1 MKTLW
6 DTHLPPP
13 PPSDEKA
20 AIPPPD
26 AEFLEKLVLIYHDE
40 SVFNNNEGQKW
51 AWATGEE
58 PIIQSKMKGAGTMVS
73 DFIEQY
79 DGYLRLSEEAAACAG
94 TSVSR
99 TVHALLEY
107 GAEKECY
114 WNSERFM
121 ANVADAVVT
130 AEFKY
135 LSQKNTIV
143 FIFDESSCHKTYTKD
158 ALNASKM
165 NVRPGGK

>member
-1 MKTLW
+1 
-6 DTHLPPP
+6 
-13 PPSDEKA
+13 
-20 AIPPPD
+20 
-26 AEFLEKLVLIYHDE
+26 
-40 SVFNNNEGQKW
+40 
-51 AWATGEE
+51 
-58 PIIQSKMKGAGTMVS
+58 MVS

-165 NVRPGGK
+165 NVRPGGKQPCMKDTVWAEAHGVPKGMKKILEDRGINTSSMKAEATDADMEATEILHQA